1 MTLDE
6 TAFDRSEFLL
16 RLARRYQPGHWIGGL
31 RKAFAPVAEV
41 VDTPHGEQIETF
53 PSHYLISLWRPIEAA
68 AFLPRWPYKVSIVAP
83 DAAAAVRA
91 LLVDVPRTARL
102 WVAGSQIDWALMA
115 DIVMLSEPGLAP
127 YHYRELKAFINAE
140 RQATLAAISVNYSG
154 DDEMFEKF
162 VRTTPDHL
170 E

>member
-6 TAFDRSEFLL
+6 TAFDRSEFLQ
-16 RLARRYQPGHWIGGL
+16 RLARRYQPGHWIGGM
-31 RKAFAPVAEV
+31 RRAIAPVAEV
-41 VDTPHGEQIETF
+41 VDTPEGEQIETY
-53 PSHYLISLWRPIEAA
+53 PSHYLISLWQPIEAA
-68 AFLPRWPYKVSIVAP
+68 AFLPRWPYKVSIVTP
-83 DAAAAVRA
+83 DATAAVRS
-91 LLVDVPRTARL
+91 LLADVPASARL

-127 YHYRELKAFINAE
+127 YQYRELKEFVNAE

-154 DDEMFEKF
+154 DDDIFEKF
-162 VRTTPDHL
+162 VRTTPDKL

>member
-6 TAFDRSEFLL
+6 TAFNRSEFLL

-41 VDTPHGEQIETF
+41 TDTPEGGEIETF
-53 PSHYLISLWRPIEAA
+53 PSHYLISLWRPIDAA
-68 AFLPRWPYKVSIVAP
+68 ALLPRWPYKVSLVAP
-83 DAAAAVRA
+83 DATAAVRA
-91 LLVDVPRTARL
+91 LLADVPHTARL

-127 YHYRELKAFINAE
+127 YQYRELKEFINTE

-154 DDEMFEKF
+154 DDDMFEKF
-162 VRTTPDHL
+162 VRTTPDQL